1 MKNTKFPNSLRK
13 RIRDEKAR
21 IRKDVATPKQ
31 AKVEIDR
38 MYRKITG
45 KKEDDDKGDI

>member
-21 IRKDVATPKQ
+21 IRKEIATPKQ
-31 AKVEIDR
+31 AKVEIEGI
-38 MYRKITG
+38 YRKITS
-45 KKEDDDKGDI
+45 KKKDDDKGDI

>member
-21 IRKDVATPKQ
+21 IRKEIVIPKQ
-31 AKVEIDR
+31 VNVEIEK
-38 MYRKITG
+38 MYRNITG
-45 KKEDDDKGDI
+45 KKGR